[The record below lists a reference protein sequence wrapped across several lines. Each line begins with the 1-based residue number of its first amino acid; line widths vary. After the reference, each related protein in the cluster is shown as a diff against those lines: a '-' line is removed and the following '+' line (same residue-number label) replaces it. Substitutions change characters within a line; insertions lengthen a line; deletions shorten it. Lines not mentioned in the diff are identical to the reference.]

1 MAIEGTGARVETGFR
16 VREEVVVRLNGLEV
30 YSIERGVCVPEGAR
44 PDWGIGEIVEIR
56 TCADRRSYVVWFR
69 YRRKC
74 YVAVVPEQAIE
85 GVA

>member
-1 MAIEGTGARVETGFR
+1 MAIERIGAGAETGFR

-30 YSIERGVCVPEGAR
+30 YSIERGACVPEDVR
-44 PDWGIGEIVEIR
+44 PAWGIGEIVEIR
-56 TCADRRSYVVWFR
+56 TCADVRSYVVWFR